1 MYAARIEL
9 LPSFVLVLMG
19 SMDCLTTVIGVIY
32 FGAAELNPIL
42 SGVVHSSIVAFMVLK
57 LTATLCIA
65 GTYILAKKM
74 LNKTADKTT
83 KSFRF
88 SNVFVKSA
96 YTGLVVFLLM
106 LVANNLAVML
116 A

>member
-1 MYAARIEL
+1 MYAIKTNV

-19 SMDCLTTVIGVIY
+19 TMDCLTTVIGVIY

-42 SGVVHSSIVAFMVLK
+42 SGVVHSSILAFMVLK

-74 LNKTADKTT
+74 LNKTTDKTT

-88 SNVFVKSA
+88 SNIFVKSA
-96 YTGLVVFLLM
+96 YAGLVVFLLM
-106 LVANNLAVML
+106 VVANNLIVML

>member
-1 MYAARIEL
+1 MYAIRTDI
-9 LPSFVLVLMG
+9 LPTFVLVLIG
-19 SMDCLTTVIGVIY
+19 TMDCFTTVVGVIY

-42 SGVVHSSIVAFMVLK
+42 SSVVHSSIVAFIVLK

-65 GTYILAKKM
+65 GTYMLAKKM
-74 LNKTADKTT
+74 LNKTTDKTA

-88 SNVFVKSA
+88 SNIFVKSTYA
-96 YTGLVVFLLM
+96 GLVVFLF
-106 LVANNLAVML
+106 LVVTNNLVVML

>member
-1 MYAARIEL
+1 MHAIKTDL

-19 SMDCLTTVIGVIY
+19 AMDCLTTVVGVIY
-32 FGAAELNPIL
+32 FGAVELNPIL
-42 SGVVHSSIVAFMVLK
+42 SGVVQSSIVAFMVLK

-65 GTYILAKKM
+65 STYILAKRM

-83 KSFRF
+83 NSFRL
-88 SNVFVKSA
+88 SNIFVKSS

-106 LVANNLAVML
+106 VVANNLVVMV

>member
-1 MYAARIEL
+1 MYAAKIEL

-88 SNVFVKSA
+88 SNGFVKSA
-96 YTGLVVFLLM
+96 YTGLVVFFLM
-106 LVANNLAVML
+106 IVANNLAVML
-116 A
+116 T